1 MNKLKKLNRRN
12 DQIKKLG
19 KKKSSSSKMAR
30 FWTNPY
36 FILIV

>member
-1 MNKLKKLNRRN
+1 MTKLKDLE
-12 DQIKKLG
+12 